1 MDKPYPLRTLRLTLT
16 TVLLAGLAWAQTNP
30 TTTSAVA
37 VMTEL
42 FGDEVIARGKS
53 FEIKRSQLDAAMLS
67 FKALVAAR
75 GQTLPPAADL
85 QVQREL
91 LQQLIRVQML
101 VGRAKPE
108 DKAEGRRVGEKR
120 YEQVLERA
128 GSLENL
134 TRQLKSVGITP
145 EQLKERLIEE
155 ATAEA
160 VIRREVQVN
169 VTDDDVRKFY
179 EENPAQFEEPER
191 LRASHLLLRTVDAT
205 TREPLPEE
213 VRQAKRKQIEEL
225 LQRARSGEDFAALVR
240 QYSEDPGSKDRG
252 GEYVFARGQMV
263 PEFEVAAWSLQPG
276 QISDVVTTQFGYHII
291 KLLERLPARRV
302 PFDEVK
308 EQIRDYLT
316 TQAIQKALPDY
327 VRKIRAQENVEV
339 LVEDLKPVEQAD
351 LPPSSTNSPAV
362 PATR

>member
-1 MDKPYPLRTLRLTLT
+1 MSKPFPLRTLRLTLT

-30 TTTSAVA
+30 STSSAVA

-53 FEIKRSQLDAAMLS
+53 FEIKRSQLDAALLS

-91 LQQLIRVQML
+91 LQQLIRVKML
-101 VGRAKPE
+101 VGRATPE
-108 DKAEGRRVGEKR
+108 DKAEGKRVGELR
-120 YEQVLERA
+120 YQQVLERA
-128 GSLENL
+128 GSMENL
-134 TRQLKSVGITP
+134 VRQLKSVGISP
-145 EQLKERLIEE
+145 DQLKERLIEE

-160 VIRREVQVN
+160 VIRREVHVN
-169 VTDDDVRKFY
+169 VTDEDVRRFY
-179 EENPAQFEEPER
+179 DENPAQFEQPER
-191 LRASHLLLRTVDAT
+191 VRVSHLLLRTVDAN

-213 VRQAKRKQIEEL
+213 IRQAKRKQIEEL
-225 LQRARSGEDFAALVR
+225 LQRARAGEDFAALVK

-291 KLLERLPARRV
+291 KMLERLPARRV
-302 PFDEVK
+302 PFEEVR

-316 TQAIQKALPDY
+316 TQAIQKVLPDY
-327 VRKIRAQENVEV
+327 VRKIRAEEKVEV
-339 LVEDLKPVEQAD
+339 LVEELKPVEQAD
-351 LPPSSTNSPAV
+351 LPVSTNSAAGTAAP
-362 PATR
+362 

>member
-1 MDKPYPLRTLRLTLT
+1 MSKPFPLRTLRLTLT

-30 TTTSAVA
+30 STSSAVA

-53 FEIKRSQLDAAMLS
+53 FEIKRSQLDAALLS

-91 LQQLIRVQML
+91 LQQLIRVKML
-101 VGRAKPE
+101 VGRATPE
-108 DKAEGRRVGEKR
+108 DKAEGKRVGELR
-120 YEQVLERA
+120 YQQVLERA
-128 GSLENL
+128 GSVENL
-134 TRQLKSVGITP
+134 VRQLKSVGISP
-145 EQLKERLIEE
+145 DQLKERLIEE

-160 VIRREVQVN
+160 VIRREVHVN
-169 VTDDDVRKFY
+169 VTDEDVRKFY
-179 EENPAQFEEPER
+179 DENPAQFEQPER
-191 LRASHLLLRTVDAT
+191 VRVSHLLLRTVDAN
-205 TREPLPEE
+205 TREPLTEE
-213 VRQAKRKQIEEL
+213 IRQAKRKQIEEL
-225 LQRARSGEDFAALVR
+225 LQRARAGEDFAALVK

-252 GEYVFARGQMV
+252 GEYVFPRGQMV

-291 KLLERLPARRV
+291 KMLERLPARRV
-302 PFDEVK
+302 PFEEVK

-316 TQAIQKALPDY
+316 TQAIQKVLPDY
-327 VRKIRAQENVEV
+327 VRKIRAEENVEV

-351 LPPSSTNSPAV
+351 LPVSTNNAAGSA
-362 PATR
+362 AR

>member
-1 MDKPYPLRTLRLTLT
+1 MSEPFPLRTLRLTLT

-30 TTTSAVA
+30 STSSAVA

-53 FEIKRSQLDAAMLS
+53 FEIKRSQLDAALLS

-91 LQQLIRVQML
+91 LQQLIRVKML
-101 VGRAKPE
+101 VGRATPE
-108 DKAEGRRVGEKR
+108 DKAEGKRVGELR
-120 YEQVLERA
+120 YQQVLERA
-128 GSLENL
+128 GSVENL
-134 TRQLKSVGITP
+134 VRQLKSVGISP
-145 EQLKERLIEE
+145 DQLKERLIEE

-160 VIRREVQVN
+160 VIRREVHVN
-169 VTDDDVRKFY
+169 VTDEDVRKFY
-179 EENPAQFEEPER
+179 DENPAQFEQPER
-191 LRASHLLLRTVDAT
+191 VRVSHLLLRTVDAN
-205 TREPLPEE
+205 TREPLTEE
-213 VRQAKRKQIEEL
+213 IRQAKRKQIEEL
-225 LQRARSGEDFAALVR
+225 LQRARAGEDFAALVK

-252 GEYVFARGQMV
+252 GEYVFPRGQMV

-291 KLLERLPARRV
+291 KMLERLPARRV
-302 PFDEVK
+302 PFEEVK

-316 TQAIQKALPDY
+316 TQAIQKVLPDY
-327 VRKIRAQENVEV
+327 VRKIRAEENVEV

-351 LPPSSTNSPAV
+351 LPVSTNNAAGSA
-362 PATR
+362 AR

>member
-1 MDKPYPLRTLRLTLT
+1 MSKPFPLRTLRLTLT

-30 TTTSAVA
+30 STSSAVA

-53 FEIKRSQLDAAMLS
+53 FEIKRSQLDAALLS

-91 LQQLIRVQML
+91 LQQLIRVKML
-101 VGRAKPE
+101 VGRATPE
-108 DKAEGRRVGEKR
+108 DKAEGKRVGELR
-120 YEQVLERA
+120 YQQVLERA
-128 GSLENL
+128 GSMENL
-134 TRQLKSVGITP
+134 VRQLKSVGISP
-145 EQLKERLIEE
+145 DQLKERLIEE

-160 VIRREVQVN
+160 VIRREVHVN
-169 VTDDDVRKFY
+169 VTDEDVRKFY
-179 EENPAQFEEPER
+179 DENPAQFEQPER
-191 LRASHLLLRTVDAT
+191 VRVSHLLLRTVDAN

-213 VRQAKRKQIEEL
+213 IRQAKRKQIEEL
-225 LQRARSGEDFAALVR
+225 LQRARAGEDFTALVK

-291 KLLERLPARRV
+291 KMLERLPARRV
-302 PFDEVK
+302 PFEEVK

-316 TQAIQKALPDY
+316 TQAIQKVLPDY
-327 VRKIRAQENVEV
+327 VRKIRAEENVEV
-339 LVEDLKPVEQAD
+339 LVEELKPVEQAD
-351 LPPSSTNSPAV
+351 LPVSTNNAAGTVAP
-362 PATR
+362 

>member
-1 MDKPYPLRTLRLTLT
+1 MSKPFPLRTLRVTLT

-30 TTTSAVA
+30 STSSAGA

-53 FEIKRSQLDAAMLS
+53 FEIKRSQLDAALLS

-75 GQTLPPAADL
+75 GQTPPPAADL

-91 LQQLIRVQML
+91 LQQLIRVKML
-101 VGRAKPE
+101 VGRATPE
-108 DKAEGRRVGEKR
+108 DKAEGKRVGELR
-120 YEQVLERA
+120 YQQVLERA
-128 GSLENL
+128 GSVENL
-134 TRQLKSVGITP
+134 VRQLKSVGISP
-145 EQLKERLIEE
+145 DQLKERLIEE

-160 VIRREVQVN
+160 VIRREVHVN
-169 VTDDDVRKFY
+169 VTDEDVRKFY
-179 EENPAQFEEPER
+179 DENPAQFEQPER
-191 LRASHLLLRTVDAT
+191 VRVSHLLLRPVDAN
-205 TREPLPEE
+205 TREPLTEE
-213 VRQAKRKQIEEL
+213 IRQAKRKQIEEL
-225 LQRARSGEDFAALVR
+225 LQRARAGEDFAALVK

-252 GEYVFARGQMV
+252 GEYVFPRGQMV

-291 KLLERLPARRV
+291 KMLERLPARRV
-302 PFDEVK
+302 PFEEVK

-316 TQAIQKALPDY
+316 TQAIQKVLPDY
-327 VRKIRAQENVEV
+327 VRKIRAEENVEV

-351 LPPSSTNSPAV
+351 LPVSTNNAAGSA
-362 PATR
+362 AR

>member
-1 MDKPYPLRTLRLTLT
+1 MSEPFPLRTLRLTLT

-30 TTTSAVA
+30 STSSAVA

-53 FEIKRSQLDAAMLS
+53 FEIKRSQLDAALLS

-91 LQQLIRVQML
+91 LQQLIRVKML
-101 VGRAKPE
+101 VGRATPE
-108 DKAEGRRVGEKR
+108 DKAEGKRVGELR
-120 YEQVLERA
+120 YQQVLERA
-128 GSLENL
+128 GSVENVV
-134 TRQLKSVGITP
+134 RQLKSVGISP
-145 EQLKERLIEE
+145 DQLKERLIEE

-160 VIRREVQVN
+160 VIRREVHVN
-169 VTDDDVRKFY
+169 VTDEDVRKFY
-179 EENPAQFEEPER
+179 DENPAQFEQPER
-191 LRASHLLLRTVDAT
+191 VRVSHLLLRTVDAN
-205 TREPLPEE
+205 TREPLTEE
-213 VRQAKRKQIEEL
+213 IRQAKRKQIEEL
-225 LQRARSGEDFAALVR
+225 LQRARAGEDFAALVK

-252 GEYVFARGQMV
+252 GEYVFPRGQMV

-291 KLLERLPARRV
+291 KMLERLPARRV
-302 PFDEVK
+302 PFEEVK

-316 TQAIQKALPDY
+316 TQAIQKVLPDY
-327 VRKIRAQENVEV
+327 VRKIRAEENVEV

-351 LPPSSTNSPAV
+351 LPVSTNNAAGSA
-362 PATR
+362 AR